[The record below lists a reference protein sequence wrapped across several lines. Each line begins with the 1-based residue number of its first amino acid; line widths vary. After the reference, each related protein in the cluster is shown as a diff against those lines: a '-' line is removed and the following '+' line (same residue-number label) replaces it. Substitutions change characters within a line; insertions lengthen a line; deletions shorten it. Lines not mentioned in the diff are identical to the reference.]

1 MSMMMKFDI
10 IQALQLVSYCF
21 KCDNIKLPRTHHCKE
36 CNKCILRMDHHCPWV
51 NNCVGLKN
59 HRYFC
64 QFNFYA
70 LLCMIQCTLFISYDL
85 FVNDKLV
92 LQELTKNQQFIL
104 TICDVTCFSLV
115 LVMGFLLGFHIYH
128 TAQNITTVE
137 YHINEIKA
145 NNPFRKP
152 RIIDNFKEVFGPE
165 IKYWFL
171 PLRNVEKSAF
181 PRTDLF
187 EV

>member
-1 MSMMMKFDI
+1 
-10 IQALQLVSYCF
+10 
-21 KCDNIKLPRTHHCKE
+21 
-36 CNKCILRMDHHCPWV
+36 MDHHCPWV

-70 LLCMIQCTLFISYDL
+70 ILCMIQCTLFISYDL
-85 FVNDKLV
+85 FLNDKFV

-104 TICDVTCFSLV
+104 NICDVTCFALV
-115 LVMGFLLGFHIYH
+115 VAMGFLLGFHLYH
-128 TAQNITTVE
+128 IGLNITTVE

-145 NNPFRKP
+145 NNPFQKP
-152 RIIDNFKEVFGPE
+152 RIIDNFKEVLGPDF
-165 IKYWFL
+165 KYWFI
-171 PLRNVEKSAF
+171 PVKNVERNTF

>member
-1 MSMMMKFDI
+1 
-10 IQALQLVSYCF
+10 
-21 KCDNIKLPRTHHCKE
+21 
-36 CNKCILRMDHHCPWV
+36 MDHHCPWV

-70 LLCMIQCTLFISYDL
+70 ILCMIQCTLFISYDI
-85 FVNDKLV
+85 FINDKLV

-104 TICDVTCFSLV
+104 TICNVTCFALV
-115 LVMGFLLGFHIYH
+115 VVMGFLLGFHLYH
-128 TAQNITTVE
+128 IAQNITTVE
-137 YHINEIKA
+137 FHINEIKA
-145 NNPFRKP
+145 NNPFKKP
-152 RIIDNFKEVFGPE
+152 RIVDNFKEVFGPE

-171 PLRNVEKSAF
+171 PIRNAEKSAF